1 MLLSHEVP
9 YNPVRGVAAG
19 ITPFNVVGGK
29 QFCTAVMDMAA
40 SVACGMIHSFGM
52 ASTYLSTSCILCAHA
67 KLMEK
72 CVYNTGLFCCE
83 SSLFYS
89 KV

>member
-1 MLLSHEVP
+1 ML
-9 YNPVRGVAAG
+9 YNPVRGVVAG
-19 ITPFNVVGGK
+19 ITPFNVVAGK

-40 SVACGMIHSFGM
+40 SMACGMIHTFGM

-67 KLMEK
+67 KFMEK
-72 CVYNTGLFCCE
+72 CVYDTGLFCCE

-89 KV
+89 NV